1 MSKRTSRRSAAE
13 PTIPEPSRRI
23 RSSRNEIKAE
33 SVEVEENDASAG
45 PSKRSRPSLRAR
57 TKTADDPAAETDGDG
72 EERGYSVRERKSV
85 SYREVPV
92 VDDEEDLDDLS
103 SAGEEK
109 DGESTLCIDG
119 LILMV
124 DTPHPRRKSA
134 APDTPSKRRKPSGGD
149 EDDPAD
155 KAFKAERDKVGSG
168 RGGFSV
174 KGAAAA
180 AARARWAKVRLA
192 KEERGEVDDDSKER
206 KKGRVVRREN
216 RAAVEKLK
224 GVSSFFWSWTREVLI
239 VDGEVVTIRGVEYVV
254 KNDELP
260 IPDDPKG
267 ETKIDA
273 LGHLKGGKSLLS
285 DEDSANK

>member
-13 PTIPEPSRRI
+13 PTIPEPSRRS

-33 SVEVEENDASAG
+33 SVEVEENEAGAG

-124 DTPHPRRKSA
+124 DTPPPRRKSA

-224 GVSSFFWSWTREVLI
+224 GGSSFFWSWMREVLM

-273 LGHLKGGKSLLS
+273 LGHLKGGKPLS
-285 DEDSANK
+285 SHEDSANK

>member
-1 MSKRTSRRSAAE
+1 MA
-13 PTIPEPSRRI
+13 
-23 RSSRNEIKAE
+23 
-33 SVEVEENDASAG
+33 
-45 PSKRSRPSLRAR
+45 
-57 TKTADDPAAETDGDG
+57 
-72 EERGYSVRERKSV
+72 
-85 SYREVPV
+85 
-92 VDDEEDLDDLS
+92 
-103 SAGEEK
+103 
-109 DGESTLCIDG
+109 
-119 LILMV
+119 
-124 DTPHPRRKSA
+124 DTPPPRKSA
-134 APDTPSKRRKPSGGD
+134 APDTPSKRRKSAVGD
-149 EDDPAD
+149 DDEAD
-155 KAFKAERDKVGSG
+155 KAFKADKVGSG

-224 GVSSFFWSWTREVLI
+224 GGSFALFIHQMNMKGEPVEIHVLM
-239 VDGEVVTIRGVEYVV
+239 VDGETLTIRGVEYVV

-273 LGHLKGGKSLLS
+273 LGHLKGGT
-285 DEDSANK
+285 

>member
-1 MSKRTSRRSAAE
+1 MSKRTSRRSA
-13 PTIPEPSRRI
+13 PDPPSIPEPNRRS

-33 SVEVEENDASAG
+33 SIEPENDPG
-45 PSKRSRPSLRAR
+45 PSKRARPSLRAR
-57 TKTADDPAAETDGDG
+57 TKTADEPF
-72 EERGYSVRERKSV
+72 EEDEEKVYSVRERKSV

-92 VDDEEDLDDLS
+92 IEDDEEVDDLS

-109 DGESTLCIDG
+109 DGECPSSHIILYVLETD
-119 LILMV
+119 LMV
-124 DTPHPRRKSA
+124 DTPPPRKSA
-134 APDTPSKRRKPSGGD
+134 APDTPSKRRKSAVGD
-149 EDDPAD
+149 DDEAD
-155 KAFKAERDKVGSG
+155 KAFKADKVGSG

-224 GVSSFFWSWTREVLI
+224 GGLFEIT
-239 VDGEVVTIRGVEYVV
+239 
-254 KNDELP
+254 
-260 IPDDPKG
+260 
-267 ETKIDA
+267 
-273 LGHLKGGKSLLS
+273 
-285 DEDSANK
+285 